1 MQETQGL
8 VSNPAPQPR
17 AGSSLSSSPGCLMKG
32 RGCQALAGD
41 PSGPPW
47 LRGMTGLAQSITPQE
62 GTSSQLYPLHPRGP
76 EPLPSSP
83 AHGGLS
89 RAPPGA
95 HPPGGGAVVEKH
107 RMRFRR
113 ARRARTTLA
122 ELPAPAGPENERRG
136 WERAQE

>member
-1 MQETQGL
+1 
-8 VSNPAPQPR
+8 
-17 AGSSLSSSPGCLMKG
+17 
-32 RGCQALAGD
+32 
-41 PSGPPW
+41 
-47 LRGMTGLAQSITPQE
+47 MTGLAQSVTPQE
-62 GTSSQLYPLHPRGP
+62 GTSSQLYTLRPRGA

-89 RAPPGA
+89 WAPPGA
-95 HPPGGGAVVEKH
+95 HPPGGEAVVEKH

-122 ELPAPAGPENERRG
+122 ELPAPAGLETERQG